1 MKKLWAWWTG
11 RNDREDLSR
20 LDAHTLKDIGLE
32 SWNGELAERLH
43 AQRQRQILRILAARI
58 GTY

>member
-1 MKKLWAWWTG
+1 MKKLLAWWLG
-11 RNDREDLSR
+11 RNDHEDLSR
-20 LDAHTLKDIGLE
+20 LDTHTLKDIGLE